1 MDSPRS
7 EVLSPTSIRPKSP
20 PAAFE
25 PSSNDSL
32 APLSSPARTRLSL
45 DPFALTPS
53 IMGLTASPAHSG
65 SGMDLQVI
73 VDQQASAIALL
84 HEAFAAER
92 QVWSLEKDRFLQRIS
107 SLEQLL
113 KNGDHH
119 SPAKSPILSPSNGN
133 ANASS
138 NFGSLTSPQSQRSSN
153 AQRLP
158 SIAEDENTLPL
169 AARREGAPRSIDFL
183 GGSERASRSHR
194 GSNVSFDG
202 NDVMVDEVPIS
213 PPTTA
218 RNLSPLPPNNRAL
231 AGHTPLRAP
240 RAPTPPISNMLD
252 GSEDTPTRHNTNINL
267 YLVRSQE
274 GEEDVPLK
282 GPLSLP
288 ELPNKPEDSHFTL
301 EALSRRLEQ
310 VARSPEEARPMVFA
324 QKSPGL
330 ASPAEPADS
339 DPTSTGF
346 VQSSSGVISPSTLTA
361 PQTEYNGVKLK
372 KKASVNFGA
381 PLGQLGGFGGRRMS

>member
-1 MDSPRS
+1 
-7 EVLSPTSIRPKSP
+7 
-20 PAAFE
+20 
-25 PSSNDSL
+25 
-32 APLSSPARTRLSL
+32 
-45 DPFALTPS
+45 
-53 IMGLTASPAHSG
+53 MGLTGPPMHNG

-73 VDQQASAIALL
+73 VDQQTSAITLL

-133 ANASS
+133 AVS

-183 GGSERASRSHR
+183 GGSERTSRSHR

-240 RAPTPPISNMLD
+240 RAPTPPFANLLD

-274 GEEDVPLK
+274 GGEDVPLK

-381 PLGQLGGFGGRRMS
+381 PFGQLGGFGGRKTS